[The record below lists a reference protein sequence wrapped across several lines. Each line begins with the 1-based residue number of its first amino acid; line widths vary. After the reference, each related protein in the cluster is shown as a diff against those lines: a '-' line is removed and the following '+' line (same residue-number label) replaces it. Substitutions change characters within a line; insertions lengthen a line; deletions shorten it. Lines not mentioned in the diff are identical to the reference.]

1 LSSRTPPDCSGSF
14 GCAYCCDRSA
24 GSLPALARRQRA
36 LLEAAWN
43 LLRPGGTLL
52 YTSCSV
58 LAAENSRVVAGF
70 LARHPDARDGTPE
83 RTSGWPPRLPGEGPG
98 YQVMPGEAGMDG
110 FYFAC
115 LRNSL

>member
-1 LSSRTPPDCSGSF
+1 VIRRHPDIK
-14 GCAYCCDRSA
+14 ALRREKDI
-24 GSLPALARRQRA
+24 PALAQRQRA
-36 LLEAAWN
+36 LLNASWG

-58 LAAENSRVVAGF
+58 LAAENSRTVGGF
-70 LARHPDARDGTPE
+70 LGRTPEARDVTPE
-83 RTSGWPPRLPGEGPG
+83 LTAGWPERLRGEGPG
-98 YQVMPGEAGMDG
+98 YQVMPGEADMDG

>member
-1 LSSRTPPDCSGSF
+1 LMSGWRRRRHPDIKILRRER
-14 GCAYCCDRSA
+14 DI
-24 GSLPALARRQRA
+24 PALAQRQRA
-36 LLEAAWN
+36 LLRTAWG

-58 LAAENSRVVAGF
+58 LAAENSRTVAGF
-70 LARHPDARDGTPE
+70 LSRHPEARDRTPE
-83 RTSGWPPRLPGEGPG
+83 LTAAWPARPPGEGPG
-98 YQVMPGEAGMDG
+98 YQIMPGEAGMDG